1 MQFPKNAKIAI
12 IGANGAGKT
21 TLLNIMCSFEEYD
34 SGDVIIPKDC
44 IVGYLPQ
51 NPCENPK
58 TTILEECISGNKNL
72 CDLQEQLN
80 TALLNIADDYDAYEK
95 VESKFSQNGGYALEA
110 EAKGILVGLGFENE
124 QFEQNPK
131 SLSGGWRM
139 RLELAKMLINN
150 PNFIILDEPTNH
162 LDLPSLTWLEQYLK
176 SFRGTLLFV
185 SHDKDFI
192 NNLADMVIHISNGNI
207 NSYKGSFDSF
217 LCQKEE
223 KEKMITK
230 EKESLKKQQ
239 DHLQVFVDRFRAKAS
254 KAKQAQSKL
263 RLIEKLKQLENRLDI
278 DDTSKRAT
286 FKIALEKQ
294 SGKIVVDIKDASIG
308 YSPDNILS
316 RNMNLR
322 IIRGNKIAIIGANGI
337 GKSTLLKSI
346 VGKIPFISG
355 ECQVG
360 ANVSIGYYA
369 QDQLDMLDPKLNA
382 LENVLQLSPT
392 INHQQARTLLGC
404 LLITKDDVKKTVGV
418 LSGGEKSK
426 VAIAALLAQKDNFLI
441 LDEPTNHLD
450 MSSAEAL
457 SEALETYEGTIL
469 MVSHNRSFI
478 NSFAT
483 HIYKMDKHNKAELIC
498 CQ

>member
-162 LDLPSLTWLEQYLK
+162 LDLPSLTWLEI
-176 SFRGTLLFV
+176 G
-185 SHDKDFI
+185 
-192 NNLADMVIHISNGNI
+192 
-207 NSYKGSFDSF
+207 
-217 LCQKEE
+217 
-223 KEKMITK
+223 
-230 EKESLKKQQ
+230 
-239 DHLQVFVDRFRAKAS
+239 RAH
-254 KAKQAQSKL
+254 
-263 RLIEKLKQLENRLDI
+263 
-278 DDTSKRAT
+278 
-286 FKIALEKQ
+286 
-294 SGKIVVDIKDASIG
+294 V
-308 YSPDNILS
+308 
-316 RNMNLR
+316 
-322 IIRGNKIAIIGANGI
+322 
-337 GKSTLLKSI
+337 
-346 VGKIPFISG
+346 
-355 ECQVG
+355 
-360 ANVSIGYYA
+360 
-369 QDQLDMLDPKLNA
+369 
-382 LENVLQLSPT
+382 
-392 INHQQARTLLGC
+392 
-404 LLITKDDVKKTVGV
+404 
-418 LSGGEKSK
+418 
-426 VAIAALLAQKDNFLI
+426 
-441 LDEPTNHLD
+441 
-450 MSSAEAL
+450 
-457 SEALETYEGTIL
+457 
-469 MVSHNRSFI
+469 
-478 NSFAT
+478 
-483 HIYKMDKHNKAELIC
+483 
-498 CQ
+498 